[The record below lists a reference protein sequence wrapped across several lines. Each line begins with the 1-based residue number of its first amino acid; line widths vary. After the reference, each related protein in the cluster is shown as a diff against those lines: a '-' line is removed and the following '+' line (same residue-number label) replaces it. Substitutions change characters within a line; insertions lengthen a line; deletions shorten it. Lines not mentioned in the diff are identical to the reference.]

1 MKLIG
6 GRYAMERIVLFW
18 IMASFSAKIYP

>member
-6 GRYAMERIVLFW
+6 GRL
-18 IMASFSAKIYP
+18 